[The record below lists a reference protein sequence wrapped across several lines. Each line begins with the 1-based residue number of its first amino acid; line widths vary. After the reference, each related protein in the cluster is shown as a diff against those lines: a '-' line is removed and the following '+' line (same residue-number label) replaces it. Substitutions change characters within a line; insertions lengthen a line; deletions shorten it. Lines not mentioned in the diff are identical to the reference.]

1 MLDNLPPLLIAHL
14 AAACLAIPIGCYQL
28 TARQGTPA
36 HALLG
41 RIYVPT
47 MLVCNLTA
55 LATFRPDTPFLF
67 FHFLAFV
74 SLYSLVTGMLS
85 LRRWLRDRKPADLKA
100 HKVQMAYSW
109 LGVMMAGASQV
120 LVNPRFGIVEGF
132 DKVTFWTVF
141 AVVNIVLYVAG
152 TWWIFGK
159 LLKRQLG

>member
-1 MLDNLPPLLIAHL
+1 MLENLPPLLIAHF
-14 AAACLAIPIGCYQL
+14 AAACLAIPIALGL
-28 TARQGTPA
+28 PGAPA
-36 HALLG
+36 WA
-41 RIYVPT
+41 
-47 MLVCNLTA
+47 VCNLTA

-74 SLYSLVTGMLS
+74 SLYSLVTGMVS

-132 DKVTFWTVF
+132 DTVTFWTMF
-141 AVVNIVLYVAG
+141 AVINAALYAVG